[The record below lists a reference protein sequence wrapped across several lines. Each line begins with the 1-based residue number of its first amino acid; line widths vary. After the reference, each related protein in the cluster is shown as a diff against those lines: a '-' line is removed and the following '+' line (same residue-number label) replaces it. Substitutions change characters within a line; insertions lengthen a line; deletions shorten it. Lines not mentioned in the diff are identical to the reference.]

1 MKIQWALLAEGA
13 IVDARGALAAVGLA
27 QSVLIAPVLP
37 MGARRAIILLLSG
50 PSNEFVPGRPVKF
63 SFHVVPPS
71 GGALFEHKGSIP
83 MASNNF
89 PELPTGVNISAEAA
103 FTIKEYGRH
112 VINVSVEPSG
122 HSEMNVELEF
132 YVMKPPG
139 ESGTAPRNPESTGV
153 A

>member
-1 MKIQWALLAEGA
+1 MKVQWALLAEGVT
-13 IVDARGALAAVGLA
+13 VDARGALAAVGLA

-37 MGARRAIILLLSG
+37 MGAKRAIILSLSG
-50 PSNEFVPGRPVKF
+50 PSNEFVPGKPVKF
-63 SFHVVPPS
+63 SFQVISPP
-71 GGALFEHKGSIP
+71 GGVLFEHKGSIP

-103 FTIKEYGRH
+103 FIIKEYGRH
-112 VINVSVEPSG
+112 VVNASVEPSG

-139 ESGTAPRNPESTGV
+139 ESVAAPRNPESTGV
-153 A
+153 V